1 MNILE
6 NLNADM
12 NQLNAIENQL
22 FEVVTVPLYPPSLDG
37 IQSLHSNVPNDA
49 KFVRPNSFANY
60 RNDGGAPLGT
70 VGKDYF
76 ATQPIE
82 LFQAFTECLISTGA
96 DLSKF
101 RYDTFKDGAKVR
113 FSTHLGD
120 YSFKN
125 KARKVDDIETRL
137 ILETGFDG
145 NTKTTFSLETLRLV
159 CTNGMT
165 VTESKSAVSFKN
177 TRGNLGKI
185 SIACNDIAK
194 MGGKLEDYNTK
205 IAAYNAKDITAKDVE
220 AFSARIL
227 GYSMKDKLELG
238 KVKLARLDSFMESI
252 ELEFKRTGAT
262 AWGLLNGA
270 THFTNHVAETSDRNE
285 YLYNGGGRLINAK
298 AEKFIEVLI
307 K

>member
-1 MNILE
+1 MNIIKD
-6 NLNADM
+6 LNADI
-12 NQLNAIENQL
+12 NILNSIESQL
-22 FEVVTVPLYPPSLDG
+22 FNVVTLPLFPPSLDA
-37 IQSLHSNVPNDA
+37 IQGLHSNVPNDA
-49 KFVRPNSFANY
+49 IFQRPSSYVNY
-60 RNDGGAPLGT
+60 RSDGGVSLGT
-70 VGKDYF
+70 VGKDYV
-76 ATQPIE
+76 ATQPID
-82 LFQAFTECLISTGA
+82 LFNAFTQCLIATGA

-120 YSFKN
+120 FSFKN

-185 SIACNDIAK
+185 SIACNDLAK
-194 MGGKLEDYNTK
+194 MGGKLEDYQTK

-220 AFSARIL
+220 AFSTKIL
-227 GYSMKDKLELG
+227 GYSIKDKLELG
-238 KVKLARLDSFMESI
+238 KVKLARLDAFMESI
-252 ELEFKRTGAT
+252 EIEFKRTGAT